1 MDSRQYLSFDTSILY
16 RASQKHFDR
25 IFARFGLGYGQ
36 SLFLTYI
43 YENEGVAMSK
53 LADLGN
59 FDKGT
64 ITHSINKLTE
74 LGFVEVRASDS
85 DKRVKNLYTTSKCQE
100 VINFIYLERQKWWDR
115 LFQKVEK
122 EDMEKYFEV
131 SNIIKE
137 EALNAENE
145 IEKENHLRIFGIQKL
160 TLLDYPGKLATILF
174 TGGCNFRCPFCH
186 NKSLVFLDEDN
197 SELNGEDILELLN
210 KRQGLIDGVVIS
222 GGEPLI
228 QEGLVTY
235 LRKIK
240 DMGFKIKLDTNGLLS
255 EKLAY
260 LIDEGLID
268 YVAMDIKNSPEKY
281 AMTAGVQE
289 VDLNEIKKSIELLKN
304 SAIDY
309 EFRTTIVDELHDV
322 EDIAKIAML
331 IKGAK
336 HYYLQKYRDSE
347 GVIKKGYHAPSNDKL
362 NEMLKVAL
370 KYVETAEIRGED

>member
-1 MDSRQYLSFDTSILY
+1 
-16 RASQKHFDR
+16 
-25 IFARFGLGYGQ
+25 
-36 SLFLTYI
+36 
-43 YENEGVAMSK
+43 
-53 LADLGN
+53 
-59 FDKGT
+59 
-64 ITHSINKLTE
+64 
-74 LGFVEVRASDS
+74 
-85 DKRVKNLYTTSKCQE
+85 
-100 VINFIYLERQKWWDR
+100 
-115 LFQKVEK
+115 
-122 EDMEKYFEV
+122 MEKYFEV

-304 SAIDY
+304 RAIDY

-362 NEMLKVAL
+362 KKMLKVAL